1 MHVSDVTNEILN
13 NPRFE
18 GAIDSITW
26 LTDWTDVGFGM
37 AITVVAFLI
46 ILVAMFKNVLA
57 AAYCAYPKFW
67 NHVNEA
73 HEKKRDT
80 NALAQVGDMLGN
92 MRGGNIG
99 AVNGSTVGEIIMG
112 VIPDIKRMTDFE
124 GDTIGAKQ
132 YFMKAIPQ
140 MLICVCLGAFIY
152 NGSYRD
158 VAGRVVDFGTEM
170 LNRTLL
176 EFDPIAMFDDFTGTA
191 GRPVFATDG
200 ALKAEEQYA
209 NKIAQAY
216 YTSIIGS
223 YDDITTAEQKRALA
237 NWSENMAFE
246 NVAGI
251 KSNFGQVFE
260 GDSSQ
265 FTLAVAMTWSG
276 EQVDPGRISSST
288 GTVTKDPLTFQFVTQ
303 TAVNDITGTISDLS
317 KPQYSYL
324 VVRCTMVK
332 QNEVSANSGIT
343 DGEIV
348 IAMGKTSKTIAV
360 NGVNSG
366 VNTYFSGVPSGDR
379 LSLTDNGGKDNN
391 MRVIKAEGNINAGE
405 SIPVSWKFT
414 TTDGKGHTYTH
425 VITKVTFVQED
436 SDVGTGFKTN
446 DPRWSG
452 LTCFSDNGVLVPTGT
467 ADTGATPE
475 PVGDGSQPEQ
485 PG

>member
-99 AVNGSTVGEIIMG
+99 AVNGSTVGEIVMG

-140 MLICVCLGAFIY
+140 MLVCVCLGAFIY

-237 NWSENMAFE
+237 NWSENKAFE
-246 NVAGI
+246 NVANI

-276 EQVDPGRISSST
+276 EQVDPDRISSST
-288 GTVTKDPLTFQFVTQ
+288 GTVTKDPLTFQYVTQ

-332 QNEVSANSGIT
+332 QNETSANSGIT
-343 DGEIV
+343 DGEII
-348 IAMGKTSKTIAV
+348 IAMGGTSKTIAV
-360 NGVNSG
+360 NSVNSG

-379 LSLTDNGGKDNN
+379 LSLTNEGVKDNN
-391 MRVIKAEGNINAGE
+391 MRVIEAEGNVDAGE

-414 TTDGKGHTYTH
+414 TTDGEGHTYTH
-425 VITKVTFVQED
+425 VITKVTFVATDEE
-436 SDVGTGFKTN
+436 VGTGFKTN
-446 DPRWSG
+446 DPRWPD
-452 LTCFSDNGVLVPTGT
+452 LTCFSDNKVWVPKGT
-467 ADTGATPE
+467 ADTGTTPA
-475 PVGDGSQPEQ
+475 PAGDGSQSEQ

>member
-18 GAIDSITW
+18 GAIESITW

-73 HEKKRDT
+73 HEKKKDT

-99 AVNGSTVGEIIMG
+99 AVNGATVGEIVLG

-140 MLICVCLGAFIY
+140 MLVCVCLGAFIY

-191 GRPVFATDG
+191 GRPVFSTDG
-200 ALKAEEQYA
+200 ALKADEQYA

-216 YTSIIGS
+216 YTAIIGA
-223 YDDITTAEQKRALA
+223 YDDITTAEQKRSLA
-237 NWSENMAFE
+237 NWSEARAFE
-246 NVAGI
+246 IVDGI
-251 KSNFGQVFE
+251 KGRFSQVFE
-260 GDSSQ
+260 GDSSK
-265 FTLAVAMTWSG
+265 FTIAVAMTWSG
-276 EQVDPGRISSST
+276 EVLDSSRIDNSI
-288 GTVTKDPLTFQFVTQ
+288 GEVTKDPLTFQYAAQ
-303 TAVNDITGTISDLS
+303 TAVDGAVNGVSDLS

-324 VVRCTMVK
+324 IVRCTMVK
-332 QNEVSANSGIT
+332 QNEASASSGASDCVLYLPVTGSITVQVGANSG
-343 DGEIV
+343 
-348 IAMGKTSKTIAV
+348 SKTYFPATPS
-360 NGVNSG
+360 SG
-366 VNTYFSGVPSGDR
+366 KLVSTSGRDGDSSRVVIEAYSVPG
-379 LSLTDNGGKDNN
+379 TT
-391 MRVIKAEGNINAGE
+391 INAGDTE
-405 SIPVSWKFT
+405 NVRWSFV
-414 TTDGKGHTYTH
+414 TTDGAGHTYTH
-425 VITKVTFVQED
+425 TITKVVFVESSESARLET
-436 SDVGTGFKTN
+436 SDT
-446 DPRWSG
+446 RWPE
-452 LTCFSDNGVLVPTGT
+452 LRCTSDNGCLVPQ
-467 ADTGATPE
+467 GAQPA
-475 PVGDGSQPEQ
+475 GDGSE
-485 PG
+485 PGDG